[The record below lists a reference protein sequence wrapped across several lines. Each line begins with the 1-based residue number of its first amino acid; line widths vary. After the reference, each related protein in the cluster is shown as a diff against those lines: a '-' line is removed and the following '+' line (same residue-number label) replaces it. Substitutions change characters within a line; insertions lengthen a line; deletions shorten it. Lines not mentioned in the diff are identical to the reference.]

1 MFEEWQTRSLNPMTS
16 LISYV
21 IVNSSLSLKTT
32 ESELECCRERCEF
45 VKTPSSEFLTLN
57 NPFTTL
63 WINRVIADWPIVFL
77 VDKDDESRQ
86 VSSRLSGYAYR
97 DL

>member
-1 MFEEWQTRSLNPMTS
+1 MTS

-21 IVNSSLSLKTT
+21 IVNNSLSLKTT

-45 VKTPSSEFLTLN
+45 VNTPSSEFLTLN

-63 WINRVIADWPIVFL
+63 CINRVIADWPTVFL
-77 VDKDDESRQ
+77 VDKDDVSRQ